1 MFIKNLFK
9 ELDAKLKG
17 RQVKKFAKWSVKRK
31 IRLDLGEC

>member
-17 RQVKKFAKWSVKRK
+17 RQVKKFANLPGGRQDGALNGK
-31 IRLDLGEC
+31 